1 MAIILGQ
8 NLDFQ
13 LNQQIIFYKKAESW
27 LTDAFKNYPAA
38 QDNWGH

>member
-13 LNQQIIFYKKAESW
+13 LNQQIFFYKKAESW
-27 LTDAFKNYPAA
+27 LTEAFKNYPAV
-38 QDNWGH
+38 QDNLVH